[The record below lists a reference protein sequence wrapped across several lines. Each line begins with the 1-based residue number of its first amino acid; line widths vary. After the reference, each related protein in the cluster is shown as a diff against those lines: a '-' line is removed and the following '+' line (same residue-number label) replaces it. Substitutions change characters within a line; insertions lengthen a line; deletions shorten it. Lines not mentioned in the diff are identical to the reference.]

1 MKAKEAQA
9 RIVPSNQLERIF
21 DTLPDGVIACDREGK
36 ILLTNAAA
44 LKLFE
49 GAAAPGT
56 SYQQFLQHYEMGD
69 EQQRAL
75 SLEPWLTSLIIR
87 EAASSPQ
94 EETIFLQVPSGRE
107 VYVHIYCLAVLDAQK
122 HAVGTAYVF
131 HDITHFYQKA
141 LHLQR
146 VHHAVLNLREAIAH
160 IPEHSD
166 LACPEGLFLLSPPVL
181 FVAQQLVDV
190 IGQVLDCQ
198 YVSLL
203 ALGPPAGHVYYV
215 VGSGFTSEQEH
226 YRREMRGCF
235 LPSEFVDET
244 VLARLAANQEVI
256 LPADRLRLP
265 PGLRED
271 FGVGNYLLIPMF
283 LEKQMAGGLLIAKAG
298 FDSGYTPEEIK
309 LVKAVA
315 TETVLVLGYLRCLH
329 EQAETRVRELVRQEM
344 DRLINEFLNLASHE
358 LKTSLTVIK
367 GNIQL
372 AQRRLATLMR
382 QIAEQP
388 EGVSEKLEQAQQPLA
403 SAAQSARLQERMI
416 KELIDDARI
425 QANTLELHMQ
435 RWDLIALLREAVAK
449 QQRSAPECTIVLEI
463 MPAQKTVPI
472 IADAERIT
480 QVINGYLANAL
491 DYSPADQPVTVRLT
505 VEDAVARV
513 SVHDEGPGIPLEEQG
528 RIWDRFYYAKRIA
541 DQHELGVR
549 LGLGL
554 YFCRAFIERHHGS
567 VGVQSDPGH
576 GATFWFTLPIEA
588 SPTRSL
594 APARDATTVHLVME
608 DGPST
613 RF

>member
-1 MKAKEAQA
+1 MKAKAAQA
-9 RIVPSNQLERIF
+9 RVVSSNQLERIF

-36 ILLTNAAA
+36 ILWTNAAA

-49 GAAAPGT
+49 VAAASGT
-56 SYQQFLQHYEMGD
+56 SYQQFLQHYEMSD

-75 SLEPWLTSLIIR
+75 SLEPWLMSLIIGG
-87 EAASSPQ
+87 AASSQQ

-107 VYVHIYCLAVLDAQK
+107 VYVHIYCLALLDVQK
-122 HAVGTAYVF
+122 HAVGTVYIF

-141 LHLQR
+141 LHIQR
-146 VHHAVLNLREAIAH
+146 VHQAVLNLREAIAR
-160 IPEHSD
+160 IPEHID

-181 FVAQQLVDV
+181 FVAQQLVNM

-203 ALGPPAGHVYYV
+203 ALGPPAGHLYYV

-226 YRREMRGCF
+226 YRRKMRGCF
-235 LPSEFVDET
+235 LPSEIVDET
-244 VLARLAANQEVI
+244 VLARLAANQEVVI
-256 LPADRLRLP
+256 PADRLHLP

-271 FGVGNYLLIPMF
+271 FGTENLLLIPMF
-283 LEKQMAGGLLIAKAG
+283 FEKQLAGGLVIAKAG
-298 FDSGYTPEEIK
+298 FDSVYTPEEIE

-315 TETVLVLGYLRCLH
+315 TETVLILECCRCLH
-329 EQAETRVRELVRQEM
+329 KQDETRVRELVRQEM
-344 DRLINEFLNLASHE
+344 DRLVNEFLNIASHE

-372 AQRRLATLMR
+372 AQRRLATLRR
-382 QIAEQP
+382 QIIEQH
-388 EGVSEKLEQAQQPLA
+388 GQVSEKLEQAQQPLE
-403 SAAQSARLQERMI
+403 AAVQSARLQERMI
-416 KELIDDARI
+416 KDLIDDARI
-425 QANTLELHMQ
+425 QSNTLELHMQ
-435 RWDLIALLREAVAK
+435 RWDLIALLREAVAY
-449 QQRSAPECTIVLEI
+449 QQRSAPERTIVLDIVPTE
-463 MPAQKTVPI
+463 KVVPI
-472 IADAERIT
+472 VADADRIT

-491 DYSPADQPVTVRLT
+491 SYSPADQPVTVRLT

-528 RIWDRFYYAKRIA
+528 RIWDRFYYAKRFA
-541 DQHELGVR
+541 DQHELDVS

-554 YFCRAFIERHHGS
+554 YFCQALIERHHGS

-588 SPTRSL
+588 SPARNL
-594 APARDATTVHLVME
+594 ASARDATTVHQE
-608 DGPST
+608 ASI
-613 RF
+613 

>member
-1 MKAKEAQA
+1 MKAKKAQA

-36 ILLTNAAA
+36 ILRTNAAA

-49 GAAAPGT
+49 VAAAPGT

-75 SLEPWLTSLIIR
+75 SLEPWLMSLIIG
-87 EAASSPQ
+87 EVACSPQ

-107 VYVHIYCLAVLDAQK
+107 VYVHICCLAVLDAQK
-122 HAVGTAYVF
+122 HAVGTVYVI

-146 VHHAVLNLREAIAH
+146 VHQAVLNLREAIAH
-160 IPEHSD
+160 IPEHID
-166 LACPEGLFLLSPPVL
+166 LACPEGPSLLSPPVL
-181 FVAQQLVDV
+181 FIAQQLVDL

-203 ALGPPAGHVYYV
+203 ALGPPAGHLYYV

-226 YRREMRGCF
+226 YRRKMRGCF
-235 LPSEFVDET
+235 LPSEIVDET

-265 PGLRED
+265 PGFRED
-271 FGVGNYLLIPMF
+271 YGAENLLLIPMF
-283 LEKQMAGGLLIAKAG
+283 FEKQLAGALVIAKAG
-298 FDSGYTPEEIK
+298 FDSGYAPEEIE

-315 TETVLVLGYLRCLH
+315 TETVLILECCHCLH
-329 EQAETRVRELVRQEM
+329 KQDETRVREIVRQEM
-344 DRLINEFLNLASHE
+344 DRLVNEFLNLASHE

-372 AQRRLATLMR
+372 AQRRLATLRR
-382 QIAEQP
+382 QIIEQH
-388 EGVSEKLEQAQQPLA
+388 GQVSEKLEQAQHPLE
-403 SAAQSARLQERMI
+403 AAVQSVRLQEQMI
-416 KELIDDARI
+416 KDLIDDARI
-425 QANTLELHMQ
+425 QSNTLELHMQ
-435 RWDLIALLREAVAK
+435 RWDLSALLREAVAK
-449 QQRSAPECTIVLEI
+449 QQRSAPERTIVLDI
-463 MPAQKTVPI
+463 VPAEKVIPI

-491 DYSPADQPVTVRLT
+491 SYAPADQPVTVRLT

-528 RIWDRFYYAKRIA
+528 RI
-541 DQHELGVR
+541 
-549 LGLGL
+549 
-554 YFCRAFIERHHGS
+554 
-567 VGVQSDPGH
+567 
-576 GATFWFTLPIEA
+576 
-588 SPTRSL
+588 
-594 APARDATTVHLVME
+594 
-608 DGPST
+608 
-613 RF
+613 

>member
-21 DTLPDGVIACDREGK
+21 DTLPDGVIACDCEGK
-36 ILLTNAAA
+36 ILRTNAAA

-49 GAAAPGT
+49 VAAAPGT

-75 SLEPWLTSLIIR
+75 SLEPWLTSLIIG

-166 LACPEGLFLLSPPVL
+166 LAFPEGLFLLSPPVL

-203 ALGPPAGHVYYV
+203 ALGPPAGHLYYV

-226 YRREMRGCF
+226 YRRKMRGCF

-244 VLARLAANQEVI
+244 VLARLVANQEVI

-265 PGLRED
+265 PGIRED
-271 FGVGNYLLIPMF
+271 FGTENLLLIPMF
-283 LEKQMAGGLLIAKAG
+283 LEKQPAGALVIAKAG
-298 FDSGYTPEEIK
+298 VDSVYTPEEIE

-315 TETVLVLGYLRCLH
+315 TETVLILECCRCLH
-329 EQAETRVRELVRQEM
+329 GQAETRARALVRQEM

-372 AQRRLATLMR
+372 AQRRLAMLRR
-382 QIAEQP
+382 QIIEQH
-388 EGVSEKLEQAQQPLA
+388 GQVSAKLEQAQHPLE
-403 SAAQSARLQERMI
+403 AAVQSARLQERMI
-416 KELIDDARI
+416 KDLIDDARI
-425 QANTLELHMQ
+425 QSNTLELHMQ
-435 RWDLIALLREAVAK
+435 RRDLIALLREAVVK
-449 QQRSAPECTIVLEI
+449 QQRSAPERTIVLDI
-463 MPAQKTVPI
+463 VPAEKVIPI
-472 IADAERIT
+472 IADADRIT

-491 DYSPADQPVTVRLT
+491 NYSPADQPVTVQLT

-541 DQHELGVR
+541 DQHELGVS

-588 SPTRSL
+588 SPTRNL
-594 APARDATTVHLVME
+594 APARDATTVHQ
-608 DGPST
+608 
-613 RF
+613 